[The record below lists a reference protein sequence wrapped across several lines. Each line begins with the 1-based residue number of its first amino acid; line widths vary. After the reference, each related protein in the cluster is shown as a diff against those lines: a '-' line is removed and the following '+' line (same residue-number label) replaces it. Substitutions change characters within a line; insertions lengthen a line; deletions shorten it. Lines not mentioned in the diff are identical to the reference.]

1 MNITRQYSSRM
12 RTTRLPTVGVSVVS
26 TRCQDGGPRVL
37 GPRVNKF
44 EQVFS
49 DDHQMSVAG
58 GWVGI
63 EDPCHMSGGG
73 GGWVGTVRSVRV
85 TWNPSCGN
93 IINIII

>member
-1 MNITRQYSSRM
+1 MNIIRQYSSRM
-12 RTTRLPTVGVSVVS
+12 RTARLPTVGVSVVS
-26 TRCQDGGPRVL
+26 TRCQYGGPRVL
-37 GPRVNKF
+37 GPQVNKF

-58 GWVGI
+58 DGVGI
-63 EDPCHMSGGG
+63 QDPCHMSGCGG
-73 GGWVGTVRSVRV
+73 GGVGTVMYVRV